1 MKIGQFSDSFLPI
14 YDGVGRVVYNYC
26 ETIGKKGHECY
37 AIVPFADM
45 GYRGNYPFE
54 IVDFHSRAL
63 PTMPQYRTGLPIFDT
78 HYNARLEMI
87 DMDIVHLHSPFIAG
101 MEAVRYAKK
110 RDIPLV
116 GTFHSK
122 FHDDFMQIT
131 GQEFLA
137 DMGVKRVVSL
147 FNNCTEVWAVSE
159 TSAKTLKEY
168 GFEKQIYVIP
178 NGMNTRVISD
188 EKVTKTR
195 KQFNIDDR
203 PVLLFVGQLN
213 WKKNILR
220 ILEACALLKKA
231 SVSVQLILA
240 GQGPHEKEIKEKID
254 ELKISDITKMIGHIQ
269 DSDLLDGL
277 YALSTLFVFPSL
289 YDNAPMVVREA
300 ANAKTPSI
308 VVSFSNSAEVVINN
322 VNGLHCQDD
331 SNDLFMVIKDIL
343 NDPVKLK
350 ELGLQAQKTIPIAW
364 DGVIDQALARYQYLI
379 DRYK

>member
-63 PTMPQYRTGLPIFDT
+63 PTMPQYRTGLPIFDA

-110 RDIPLV
+110 KNIPLV

-159 TSAKTLKEY
+159 TSAQTLKEY
-168 GFEKQIYVIP
+168 GFEKEIYVIP
-178 NGMNTRVISD
+178 NGMNTRLISD
-188 EKVTKTR
+188 EKIVKTR
-195 KQFNIDDR
+195 KQFNIDER
-203 PVLLFVGQLN
+203 PVLLFVGQMN

-240 GQGPHEKEIKEKID
+240 GQGPHEKEIKEKI
-254 ELKISDITKMIGHIQ
+254 
-269 DSDLLDGL
+269 
-277 YALSTLFVFPSL
+277 
-289 YDNAPMVVREA
+289 N
-300 ANAKTPSI
+300 
-308 VVSFSNSAEVVINN
+308 
-322 VNGLHCQDD
+322 
-331 SNDLFMVIKDIL
+331 
-343 NDPVKLK
+343 
-350 ELGLQAQKTIPIAW
+350 
-364 DGVIDQALARYQYLI
+364 
-379 DRYK
+379 

>member
-110 RDIPLV
+110 KNIPLV

-159 TSAKTLKEY
+159 TSAQTLKEY
-168 GFEKQIYVIP
+168 GFEKEIYVIP
-178 NGMNTRVISD
+178 NGMNTRLISD
-188 EKVTKTR
+188 EKIVKTR

-240 GQGPHEKEIKEKID
+240 GQGPHEKEIKEKIND
-254 ELKISDITKMIGHIQ
+254 LNIYDMTKMIGHIQ

-277 YALSTLFVFPSL
+277 YALSSLFVFPSL

-300 ANAKTPSI
+300 ANAKTPSV

-364 DGVIDQALARYQYLI
+364 DKVIDQALARYQYLI
-379 DRYK
+379 ERYK

>member
-63 PTMPQYRTGLPIFDT
+63 PTMPQYRTGLPIFDA

-110 RDIPLV
+110 KNIPLV

-159 TSAKTLKEY
+159 TSAQTLKEY
-168 GFEKQIYVIP
+168 GFEKEIYVIP
-178 NGMNTRVISD
+178 NGMNTRLISD
-188 EKVTKTR
+188 EKIVKTR

-240 GQGPHEKEIKEKID
+240 GQGPHEKEIKEKIND
-254 ELKISDITKMIGHIQ
+254 LNINDMTKMIGHIQ

-277 YALSTLFVFPSL
+277 YALSSLFVFPSL

-300 ANAKTPSI
+300 ANAKTPSV

-364 DGVIDQALARYQYLI
+364 DKVIDQALARYQYLI
-379 DRYK
+379 ERYK

>member
-168 GFEKQIYVIP
+168 GFEKEIYVIS
-178 NGMNTRVISD
+178 NGMNTRLISD
-188 EKVTKTR
+188 EKAAKTR
-195 KQFNIDDR
+195 KQFKIDDR

-254 ELKISDITKMIGHIQ
+254 ELKISDMTKMIGHIQ

-331 SNDLFMVIKDIL
+331 SNDLFIVIKDIL

>member
-308 VVSFSNSAEVVINN
+308 VVSSSNSAEVVINN

>member
-110 RDIPLV
+110 KNIPLV

-159 TSAKTLKEY
+159 TSAQTLKEY
-168 GFEKQIYVIP
+168 GFEKEIYVIP
-178 NGMNTRVISD
+178 NGMNTRLISD
-188 EKVTKTR
+188 EKIVKTR

-203 PVLLFVGQLN
+203 PVLLFVGQMN

-240 GQGPHEKEIKEKID
+240 GQGPHEKEIKEKIND
-254 ELKISDITKMIGHIQ
+254 LNINDMTKMIGHIQ

-277 YALSTLFVFPSL
+277 YALSSLFVFPSL

-364 DGVIDQALARYQYLI
+364 DKVIDQALARYQYLI

>member
-63 PTMPQYRTGLPIFDT
+63 PTMPQYRTGLPIFDA

-110 RDIPLV
+110 KNIPLV

-159 TSAKTLKEY
+159 TSAQTLKEY
-168 GFEKQIYVIP
+168 GFEEEIYVIP
-178 NGMNTRVISD
+178 NGMNTRLISD
-188 EKVTKTR
+188 EKIVKTR
-195 KQFNIDDR
+195 KQFNIDER
-203 PVLLFVGQLN
+203 PVLLFVGQMN

-254 ELKISDITKMIGHIQ
+254 ELKISDMTKMIGHIQ

-277 YALSTLFVFPSL
+277 YALSSLFVFPSL

-364 DGVIDQALARYQYLI
+364 DKVIDQALARYQYLI
-379 DRYK
+379 ERYK

>member
-54 IVDFHSRAL
+54 IVDFNSRAL
-63 PTMPQYRTGLPIFDT
+63 PTMPQYRTGLPIFDA

-110 RDIPLV
+110 RNIPLV

-159 TSAKTLKEY
+159 TSAKTLEEY
-168 GFEKQIYVIP
+168 GFEKEIYVIP
-178 NGMNTRVISD
+178 NGMNTRLISD
-188 EKVTKTR
+188 EKIAKTR

-231 SVSVQLILA
+231 SVNVQLILA
-240 GQGPHEKEIKEKID
+240 GQGPHEKEIKEKIN
-254 ELKISDITKMIGHIQ
+254 ELKITNMTKMIGHVQ

-277 YALSTLFVFPSL
+277 YALSSLFVFPSL

-331 SNDLFMVIKDIL
+331 SKDLFIVIKDIL
-343 NDPVKLK
+343 HDPVKLK

-379 DRYK
+379 EQYK